1 MKGNPMYLK
10 FGKRFF
16 DILLSGLA
24 MLSLCW
30 LYLVLALLVRIK
42 LGSPVIFK
50 QPRPGE
56 KGKIFYIYKFK
67 TMLEATDANG
77 EPLPDEVRLTAF
89 GKMLRKLSLD
99 ELPELWNI
107 FKGDMS
113 FVGPRPQLVR
123 DMVFFDERYMQRQ
136 SVLPGLTGLAQVNG
150 RNSISWEE
158 KLELDLVY
166 IRKITFWQDAK
177 IFLKTFVT
185 ALIQQDGIT
194 SDGLATAKD
203 YGDHLL
209 EAGKI
214 TQEEYVRKKE
224 QSAKMIDAFKKECSD

>member
-16 DILLSGLA
+16 DIVLSGLA
-24 MLSLCW
+24 MLLLCW
-30 LYLVLALLVRIK
+30 LYLVLAVLVRLK

-50 QPRPGE
+50 QPRPG
-56 KGKIFYIYKFK
+56 KNGKIFYIYKFK

-77 EPLPDEVRLTAF
+77 EPLPDEVRLTRF
-89 GKMLRKLSLD
+89 GKTLRKLSLD

-123 DMVFFDERYMQRQ
+123 DMLFFDDRYMKRQ
-136 SVLPGLTGLAQVNG
+136 TVLPGLTGLAQVNG

-158 KLELDLVY
+158 KLEIDLVY
-166 IRKITFWQDAK
+166 IKNITFVQDMK
-177 IFLKTFVT
+177 IFFKTFVT

-203 YGDHLL
+203 YGDYLL
-209 EAGKI
+209 ESGKI
-214 TQEEYVRKKE
+214 TTEEYNQKKK
-224 QSAKMIDAFKKECSD
+224 QSFEMIEVFKKGCSR